1 MTFICYVDV
10 LWLVNFWVSLLL
22 VLLTRMVIRAERL
35 GRCFAAAACSSCLS
49 TVLFLCYL
57 GTGKPL
63 ILTVG
68 SMATG
73 LLTAVLAFGR
83 RRLLWHMLLFGMEGA
98 VLHRLLSVLI
108 LLFSGKVLDGA
119 IFVAALAATAA
130 GCLLLEQKSRIQW
143 REEHCKAKVV
153 LEYQNRKMLA
163 TALVDTGNR
172 LVDPFFQRPVILV
185 ERELLQDALLLCRTQ
200 QPERVQYIPYH
211 SVGRKNGVLEGMML
225 DSVKIRWENR
235 TWLFSDVIAAAAEER
250 MSREKEYQVIFHCG
264 LFHEA

>member
-1 MTFICYVDV
+1 MTFICYVDI
-10 LWLVNFWVSLLL
+10 LWLVNFWVSLL
-22 VLLTRMVIRAERL
+22 VILLTRMVIRAERL
-35 GRCFAAAACSSCLS
+35 GRCLAAAACSACLS
-49 TVLFLCYL
+49 TVLLVCYL
-57 GTGKPL
+57 GTGKAFVLP
-63 ILTVG
+63 VG
-68 SMATG
+68 SMLTG
-73 LLTAVLAFGR
+73 LLTAALAFGR
-83 RRLLWHMLLFGMEGA
+83 RRLLWHMLLFAMEGA
-98 VLHRLLSVLI
+98 VLHRLLSVLL

-119 IFVAALAATAA
+119 ILVAALAATVA

-153 LEYQNRKMLA
+153 LEYKNRKMLA

-185 ERELLQDALLLCRTQ
+185 ERELLQEALLLCREQ

-250 MSREKEYQVIFHCG
+250 MSQEKEYQVIFHCG
-264 LFHEA
+264 LFREA